1 MGREDSKS
9 RIRRKKIWHGMSWLY
24 AVVVYLFLYIPVF
37 VMIIYSFNDSRN
49 NMVWQGFT
57 TKYYARL
64 FSDSGLWRI
73 FGNTLLIAVVSTL
86 LATVIGTLGA
96 VGFKNTTFKGK
107 GLISYSIYFPIVVP
121 EIVLAVATLM
131 MFSLS
136 DVKLSIWTM
145 ILGNITLLLP
155 YIFITVNSRLAGM
168 DPSIEE
174 ASLDLGANRFH
185 TFINIT
191 LPAVLPG
198 VISGA
203 FMAFS
208 LALENLVISSFL
220 ADASTTNLSM
230 RVYSMVRKGVS
241 PEINALSTLI
251 FLVFL
256 IMMAVYGIINL
267 VRDKSEK

>member
-1 MGREDSKS
+1 MEREDGKS
-9 RIRRKKIWHGMSWLY
+9 RARRKKIWHGMSWFY
-24 AVVVYLFLYIPVF
+24 AIIIYLFLYIPVF
-37 VMIIYSFNDSRN
+37 VMILYSFNDSRN

-57 TKYYARL
+57 LKYYVKL
-64 FSDSGLWRI
+64 FSDSGLWEI

-86 LATVIGTLGA
+86 FATVIGTLGA
-96 VGFKNTTFKGK
+96 VGYKKARFRGK
-107 GLISYSIYFPIVVP
+107 GLVTYSIYFPIVVP

-136 DVKLSIWTM
+136 EVKLSMGTM

-174 ASLDLGANRFH
+174 ASLDLGADRFH

-230 RVYSMVRKGVS
+230 RVYSMVKKGVS

-256 IMMAVYGIINL
+256 LMMAVYGIINF
-267 VRDKSEK
+267 VRGRRN